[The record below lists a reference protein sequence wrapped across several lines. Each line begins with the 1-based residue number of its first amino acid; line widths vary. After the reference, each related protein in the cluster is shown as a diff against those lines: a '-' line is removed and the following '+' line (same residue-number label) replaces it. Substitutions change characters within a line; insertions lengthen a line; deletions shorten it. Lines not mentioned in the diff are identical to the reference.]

1 MKDKMGYFFKNLPK
15 SKYVALAIIIISS
28 IELAI
33 VPTITDAPIVFV
45 VIICQIVGGI
55 IALLAITRG
64 VLDLNSDIKVINK
77 KYQEKQKKQG
87 NASKVERNDSNENE
101 LSNEK
106 EIEIDKKVVEIN
118 LEEKE
123 VYDVE
128 KSNVKE
134 SVLEALK
141 QAKENLQNENKPEKE
156 VQKEETKG
164 KSR

>member
-1 MKDKMGYFFKNLPK
+1 MKDKTGYFFKNLPK
-15 SKYVALAIIIISS
+15 SKYVALGIIIISS

-33 VPTITDAPIVFV
+33 VPTITNAPIVFI
-45 VIICQIVGGI
+45 VIICQIVGGV
-55 IALLAITRG
+55 IALFAITRG
-64 VLDLNSDIKVINK
+64 VLDLNKDIKVITK
-77 KYQEKQKKQG
+77 KYQETKKQG
-87 NASKVERNDSNENE
+87 NAAKVERNDSNNNE

-106 EIEIDKKVVEIN
+106 EIDKVVEIN

-128 KSNVKE
+128 NSNVKE

-141 QAKENLQNENKPEKE
+141 QAKENLQNEKEIEKD
-156 VQKEETKG
+156 VQKEETLG